1 MFRKNFR
8 FCNVSSI
15 KESVGTDFQMTCA
28 ILSFFQHFLKE
39 SQNFKLK
46 YSFGKP
52 PGGLLGFRFEKKQ
65 YHMSL
70 EKIIPV
76 SQLEKFMFCN
86 VSFIRVRYGTDFQ
99 KCHIC
104 LFFSKIQRFQN
115 LCVYKYLFCSKKDN
129 GIILFSSETCDIAFF
144 KSETQEAS
152 RRLSEA
158 VY

>member
-1 MFRKNFR
+1 MHQSEYGHSFSD
-8 FCNVSSI
+8 VLY
-15 KESVGTDFQMTCA
+15 
-28 ILSFFQHFLKE
+28 LSFFQHFLKE

-52 PGGLLGFRFEKKQ
+52 PGGLLGFRFEKSNITGFTGK
-65 YHMSL
+65 
-70 EKIIPV
+70 KIIPV

-104 LFFSKIQRFQN
+104 RFFSKIKRFQN

-158 VY
+158 VF